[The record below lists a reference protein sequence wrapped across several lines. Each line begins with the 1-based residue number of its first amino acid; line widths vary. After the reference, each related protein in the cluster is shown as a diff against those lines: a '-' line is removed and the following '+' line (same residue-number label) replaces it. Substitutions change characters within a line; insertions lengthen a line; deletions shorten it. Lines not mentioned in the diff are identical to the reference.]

1 MSEGTGVAMDT
12 RARDALAVLSY
23 TYLQFDRP
31 GDAATLLDA
40 LARVDRDP
48 SWAASARCLALLM
61 AGRADDAA
69 QAARSLL
76 ETDLDDTRRCHVLRI
91 LARAC
96 WNLGLAEEARA
107 HQAAVRDLLAATVL
121 RRTAPPNR

>member
-1 MSEGTGVAMDT
+1 MSVAMDT
-12 RARDALAVLSY
+12 RTRDALAVLSY

-31 GDAATLLDA
+31 DDAAVLLDA
-40 LARVDRDP
+40 LTRVDRDP

-61 AGRADDAA
+61 AGRTDDAA
-69 QAARSLL
+69 QAARTLL
-76 ETDLDDTRRCHVLRI
+76 DAELDDTRRCQVLRI

-96 WNLGLAEEARA
+96 WKLGLADEARA

-121 RRTAPPNR
+121 RRTEPPNR